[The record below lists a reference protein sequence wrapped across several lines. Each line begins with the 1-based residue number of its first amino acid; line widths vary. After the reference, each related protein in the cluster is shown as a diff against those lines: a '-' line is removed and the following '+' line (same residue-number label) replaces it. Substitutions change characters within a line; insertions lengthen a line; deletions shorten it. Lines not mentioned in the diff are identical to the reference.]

1 MSGEKDFLSRW
12 SARKTEARE
21 ATESSAPADAA
32 QPEPAS
38 EISPEELE
46 SLSDAELCEKLNLPD
61 PATLSEGDDF
71 KVFLEASVPERLR
84 RVALRRLWRSNPIFS
99 RLDGLDDY
107 DEDFRAAGAAT
118 EAVKTLYRVGE
129 GFAKQLPEEAPKT
142 ATNAASCDDADSA
155 IQKNAAMRDICGPER
170 DSDESEESSTECGK
184 AAPPSDSEA
193 KVEESECGRRS
204 QITSR
209 RMSFRFVEKPNKRA

>member
-12 SARKTEARE
+12 SARKSETRQAEEPA
-21 ATESSAPADAA
+21 AHSAVER
-32 QPEPAS
+32 PEPTP

-46 SLSDAELCEKLNLPD
+46 TLSDAELCEKLGLPD
-61 PATLSEGDDF
+61 PATLNEGDDF
-71 KVFLEASVPERLR
+71 RVFLENRVPERLR

-118 EAVKTLYRVGE
+118 ETIKTLYRVGE
-129 GFAKQLPEEAPKT
+129 GFAKQLPEEAPE
-142 ATNAASCDDADSA
+142 AVTNAAPSDDADLA
-155 IQKNAAMRDICGPER
+155 IQKNAPMQDICGPER
-170 DSDESEESSTECGK
+170 DSDESEESSTECDK
-184 AAPPSDSEA
+184 AAPPPDSEA
-193 KVEESECGRRS
+193 KAEESKCGRRS

-209 RMSFRFVEKPNKRA
+209 RTSFRFVEKPNNRA